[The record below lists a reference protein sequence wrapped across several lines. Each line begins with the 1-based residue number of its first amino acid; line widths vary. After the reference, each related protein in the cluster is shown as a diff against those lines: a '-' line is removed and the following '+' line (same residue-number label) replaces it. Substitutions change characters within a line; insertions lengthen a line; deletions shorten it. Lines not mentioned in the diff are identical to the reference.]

1 MMKSSSWPEA
11 GDYVVCNV
19 TNVTDFG
26 AYVELEEYKNRE
38 GFIHISEIKAGWVKY
53 VRDYIREGQKVVCK
67 VLNTDK
73 SRGHIDLS
81 LKDVNDH
88 QKRAK
93 VQLWKNEQKAERWL
107 EIASENAGLDPHNI
121 EELFFFLAD
130 SFGSTYAAFEEAA
143 VSGASVFD
151 DMDIDMKMK
160 ESIVSV
166 ARENIKDSFVEI
178 AGYVDISSSAP
189 DGVEIIRQALRDAYD
204 SVTDENVRVEIHYV
218 GAPRYR
224 IKVVAPDYKKAE
236 AVLKKTATVAIDAI
250 TSSGGTGTFNRHI
263 EPTKA

>member
-67 VLNTDK
+67 V
-73 SRGHIDLS
+73 
-81 LKDVNDH
+81 NDH

-107 EIASENAGLDPHNI
+107 EIASENAGFDPQNI

-143 VSGASVFD
+143 VAGASVFD
-151 DMDIDMKMK
+151 DMDIDPKMK